1 MEVIGFPEGM
11 NKMPTDLLQPMRECI
26 PAKCNRRL

>member
-11 NKMPTDLLQPMRECI
+11 NKMPTDLLQLMG
-26 PAKCNRRL
+26 